1 MCGGFGFGFKGEKK
15 CSFKKKDTVFF
26 KKLSIACLQGSILR
40 EAHDYGF
47 VFGFRYNL
55 SFLQQSCV
63 LVRTFFSGFDFCL
76 L

>member
-1 MCGGFGFGFKGEKK
+1 MVVLVLVLKGKKNVVSEKK
-15 CSFKKKDTVFF
+15 VLFFF